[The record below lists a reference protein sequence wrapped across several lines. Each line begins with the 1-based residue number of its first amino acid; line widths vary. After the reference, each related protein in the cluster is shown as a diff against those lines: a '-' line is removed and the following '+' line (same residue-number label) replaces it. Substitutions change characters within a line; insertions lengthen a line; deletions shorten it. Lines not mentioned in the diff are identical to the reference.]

1 MKNYIFAVQQVTDH
15 GVPEPVISDTMRALQ
30 DFFQL
35 PEDERA
41 KIPSEGGCLYT
52 SSSQF
57 AKDGVHLWR
66 DCLKHPCH
74 PLEQCIRYWPEKPTE
89 YRYTCLFWH
98 EYDI

>member
-1 MKNYIFAVQQVTDH
+1 MTDH

-30 DFFQL
+30 DFFEL
-35 PEDERA
+35 PEDERV

-52 SSSQF
+52 CSSRF

-74 PLEQCIRYWPEKPTE
+74 PLEQCMRYWPEKPAE
-89 YRYTCLFWH
+89 YRYRLSFLT
-98 EYDI
+98 